1 MQKMI
6 RQEIVEREK
15 SEKLEDG
22 VVNETNYNENRSS
35 RRDDYERQKSRKR
48 YNSGKFSSGCRARNG
63 SKNSSYKEARVEMD
77 ITEARVVKDGMKLET
92 QDPDQDQV
100 SGME

>member
-1 MQKMI
+1 MKLTIMKIDPAEEMI
-6 RQEIVEREK
+6 MKDKNQEKGTIQ
-15 SEKLEDG
+15 
-22 VVNETNYNENRSS
+22 ENLVQ
-35 RRDDYERQKSRKR
+35 DAEEEMVLKI
-48 YNSGKFSSGCRARNG
+48 AVII
-63 SKNSSYKEARVEMD
+63 EARVEMD